1 MTVNP
6 YDTLKNLLGR
16 NSERIKGILIIVV
29 AADHNDWFRQLV
41 PNLFDP
47 LTFHVLGFFL
57 LAFTFGTKEWS
68 LSYISNRIARYMIPY
83 WWALSATTLA
93 FFLMYRSH
101 ASASDSLLAWGL
113 AMLIGNAPFTKSASG
128 LLMLWFLPTL
138 FGLTC
143 LLAMFDSLRSDRIK
157 LVGLGIA
164 LVAHLTTPLVPRSIL
179 LWLPFGFAIAINI
192 FFLGLVW
199 RELLNRR
206 LPRLWGPIVTS
217 IFILSYGVLVSGS
230 THLEIATFELVGIN
244 QPGILFLQDISGIM
258 GVLTVVWLAS
268 LPKQLQWVEAI
279 GKNSLLV
286 YLMHP
291 VAYVVIGKLIP
302 LVFGNVTS
310 PIMLLVFGCFT
321 TLFAVGSAFAL
332 SDLVTRHSQIS
343 AWIIPKSLEQWPPAR
358 LFPRLGRL

>member
-1 MTVNP
+1 MTANP
-6 YDTLKNLLGR
+6 HNTLKTALGR
-16 NSERIKGILIIVV
+16 NSERIKGILIVVV
-29 AADHNDWFRQLV
+29 AADHNDWFRQLA
-41 PNLFDP
+41 PNLFEP

-68 LSYISNRIARYMIPY
+68 LTYISNRIARYMIPY

-128 LLMLWFLPTL
+128 LLMLWFLPAL

-143 LLAMFDSLRSDRIK
+143 LLAMFDSLRSHRIK
-157 LVGLGIA
+157 LVVWGVA
-164 LVAHLTTPLVPRSIL
+164 LVAHLTTPVAPRAIM

-199 RELLNRR
+199 RELLNCR

-217 IFILSYGVLVSGS
+217 IFILSYGVLVSGP
-230 THLEIATFELVGIN
+230 THLEIATFYLVGIN
-244 QPGILFLQDISGIM
+244 QPQILFFQDISGIM

-268 LPKQLQWVEAI
+268 LPKQLKWAEAI

-286 YLMHP
+286 YLIHP
-291 VAYVVIGKLIP
+291 VAYVVIGKIIA
-302 LVFGNVTS
+302 LVFGSVTS
-310 PIMLLVFGCFT
+310 PILLLFCGLLT
-321 TLFAVGSAFAL
+321 TCLAVGSAFTL
-332 SDLVTRHSQIS
+332 SILVASFAPIS
-343 AWIIPKSLEQWPPAR
+343 AWITPKTWEQWPPTR
-358 LFPRLGRL
+358 LFPR